1 MEPVTLP
8 ERMAPPAAPAWATTG
23 GGRERRIIN
32 SIYLEPEELERHVRE
47 LMATYQE
54 IRDREQRWEAY
65 HTDDADLIVVA
76 YGIAARITRSAV
88 DRVRQT
94 GLRVGLIRPITLWPF
109 PTAAFERAPGRYLVV
124 EMSSGMMVEDVQLAA
139 AGRVPVEGYYR
150 LGGMVPTPVEIA
162 AVIQALVARE
172 VVPA

>member
-1 MEPVTLP
+1 
-8 ERMAPPAAPAWATTG
+8 
-23 GGRERRIIN
+23 
-32 SIYLEPEELERHVRE
+32 
-47 LMATYQE
+47 MATYQE

-76 YGIAARITRSAV
+76 YGITARITRSAV